1 MIDLIKLSQDP
12 SLESW
17 RKVFDE
23 STSELEDIQHKIS
36 KEIKKGKTIVP
47 EQENI
52 FRAFVLTPLDQV
64 KVVIIG
70 QDPYIDTVEGNIRAT
85 GLSFSNNPKIQNFP
99 PSLKNI
105 LNRVHDNYPN
115 CNVENSTGDLTSWA
129 LQGVLMLNMS
139 LTTNLGT
146 SDAHGGIWKGLI
158 SRVITAIEEQ
168 NPNCIYVLWGLK
180 AIELET
186 KMYLRGII
194 FKSTHPSG
202 RSASKSS
209 KDIIA
214 FNDNKHF
221 LQINREL
228 KRLKKEQINWCL

>member
-1 MIDLIKLSQDP
+1 MVDLITLSQDIT
-12 SLESW
+12 LESW

-23 STSELEDIQHKIS
+23 SVNELEDIQKRID
-36 KEIKKGKTIVP
+36 KEIKKGKTIIP
-47 EQENI
+47 ESNNI
-52 FRAFVLTPLDQV
+52 FRAFVLTPLDKV

-70 QDPYIDTVEGNIRAT
+70 QDPYIDIVEGNVRAT
-85 GLSFSNNPKIQNFP
+85 GLSFSNNPKITSLP

-105 LNRVHDNYPN
+105 LNRVHNNYPN
-115 CNVENSTGDLTSWA
+115 CDFEHSTGDLTAWA

-146 SDAHGGIWKGLI
+146 SNAHKGIWKGVI
-158 SRVITAIEEQ
+158 DRVIKAIGEA
-168 NPNCIYVLWGLK
+168 NPNCIYVLWGSE

-202 RSASKSS
+202 RSASKASR
-209 KDIIA
+209 DAIA
-214 FNDNKHF
+214 FNENKHF

-228 KRLKKEQINWCL
+228 KKMNMEQINWCL